1 LSKQFHMGPFRFIT
15 ARYLRLRLLLFLLL
29 FFPSGVHAELPSAGA
44 ASPTITIHF
53 YFPLVARSLT
63 SGNWLGYVNYYRTMA
78 SLPLL
83 LEDSTLS
90 EAGWLHARYIVK
102 NDVLGHSEDPQNPWY
117 TPEGAAAAQSSNL
130 SASYNAGSSDESA
143 VDVWMQAPFHAIGI
157 LDPALHHTGFGSY
170 READGGLQMGAA
182 LDVIRGLGEV
192 PASVGFPIQ
201 WPADGET
208 VPISLHWGESPNPL
222 TSCPGYTAPAG
233 LPILLQV
240 GPGGL
245 VPDVTST
252 SFTQSST
259 ALEHCTFD
267 ETSYANPDSS
277 LQSLGRSILA
287 TRDAIVLIPRAPL
300 MPGTTYT
307 VSVTVD
313 GQNYVWSFTVA
324 STVQMR
330 GVLEGPVP

>member
-1 LSKQFHMGPFRFIT
+1 MGARVRKTVHLFI
-15 ARYLRLRLLLFLLL
+15 RLISLWPLLFSSPAHASLDDRESEAPAQDYL
-29 FFPSGVHAELPSAGA
+29 VHL
-44 ASPTITIHF
+44 
-53 YFPLVARSLT
+53 PLVANSQT
-63 SGNWLGYVNYYRTMA
+63 SEGWLGYVNYYRAMA
-78 SLPLL
+78 GLAPV
-83 LEDSTLS
+83 LEDPTWS
-90 EAGWLHARYIVK
+90 EGGWLHARYIVK
-102 NDVLGHSEDPQNPWY
+102 TDILGHGEDPGNPWY

-130 SASYNAGSSDESA
+130 SASYDDQSSDESA

-157 LDPALHHTGFGSY
+157 LDPALHHVGYGSY

-182 LDVIRGLGEV
+182 LDVIRGLGQI
-192 PASVGFPIQ
+192 PSSVDFPIQ
-201 WPADGET
+201 WPGNGTT
-208 VPISLHWGESPNPL
+208 VSLTLHWGENPSPL
-222 TSCPGYTAPAG
+222 TSCPGYVAPSG

-240 GPGGL
+240 GSGGL
-245 VPDVTST
+245 IPDVTST
-252 SFTQSST
+252 SFEQGNT
-259 ALEHCTFD
+259 ALEHCAFD

-287 TRDAIVLIPRAPL
+287 TRDAIVLIPRAQL

-324 STVQMR
+324 STAQMR